1 MKLVDPA
8 GKWKVRVNKPE
19 LEKQL
24 RKFVA
29 EAAVFASFTNK
40 TALEEAVRSSAFE
53 RSAWESAR
61 AGPAPGATAAEDGP
75 AAG

>member
-1 MKLVDPA
+1 MTFSKCT
-8 GKWKVRVNKPE
+8 
-19 LEKQL
+19 
-24 RKFVA
+24 FVVGA
-29 EAAVFASFTNK
+29 FQAKAAK

-53 RSAWESAR
+53 RSAWESAW